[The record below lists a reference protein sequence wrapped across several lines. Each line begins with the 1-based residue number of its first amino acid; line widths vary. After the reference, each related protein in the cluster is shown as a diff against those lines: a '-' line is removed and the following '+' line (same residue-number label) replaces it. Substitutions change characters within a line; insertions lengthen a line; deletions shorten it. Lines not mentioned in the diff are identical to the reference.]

1 MSVTPDDVRR
11 IAALARLGVD
21 AARAEALAQE
31 LSGILGHMEVL
42 RAVPL
47 DDASANGALDGGRLR
62 DDAGPSVALAN
73 PIDAF
78 APAIHDRF
86 FVVPRLSS
94 HEGGGHEA

>member
-21 AARAEALAQE
+21 GGRADALANE
-31 LSGILGHMEVL
+31 LSGILAHMEVL

-47 DDASANGALDGGRLR
+47 DEASGIASRDGARLR
-62 DDAGPSVALAN
+62 DDAGPSVPLAA
-73 PIDAF
+73 PIEDF
-78 APAIHDRF
+78 APAVHDRF

-94 HEGGGHEA
+94 HEGEGHA